1 MLKTYRFRIYPT
13 AEQIKQLE
21 QHFRETRM
29 IYNRLVERSNTEQPF
44 KRESSTSV
52 IKELRQD
59 HLFLQNT
66 PSVSYKYVLNNFH
79 RAHQRCILLNRKLK
93 YKSAHGRASFSLINR
108 DQAILVDNKAVSI
121 KGIGRLRAKM
131 TRLIKGNILL
141 ATIVKT
147 GSERYYMSILTKQP
161 ENKVVPLLQKEKLR
175 CIGLDMGITHFLVRS
190 DGQRIENPRYY
201 QQNLQRLR
209 RLQKDLARKQRG
221 SANYRK
227 QQIKIARFH
236 ESLVNRR
243 NAFLHRESSKIV
255 QENDIIVVEKLGIQ
269 DLLGDRR
276 LSLQISDASW
286 YRFLEMLAYKSQ
298 WYGKRMIQIDRYA
311 PTTRTCCRCRSLT
324 AKLPLQTREWHCP
337 QCDTFHDRDINAA
350 INIMIEGAKIYM
362 KEHPQIQQ
370 KLIPVLSDRR

>member
-1 MLKTYRFRIYPT
+1 
-13 AEQIKQLE
+13 
-21 QHFRETRM
+21 M
-29 IYNRLVERSNTEQPF
+29 IYNRLVERSHAEQPF
-44 KRESSTSV
+44 NRETGMLV

-59 HLFLQNT
+59 HLLSRDI
-66 PSVSYKYVLNNFH
+66 PSASYKHVLNNFH
-79 RAHQRCILLNRKLK
+79 RAHRRCLLLNRKLK
-93 YKSAHGRASFSLINR
+93 FKNAHGRESFSLSNH
-108 DQAILVDNKAVSI
+108 DQAILVDNKVIST
-121 KGIGRLRAKM
+121 KRFGRLRAKM
-131 TRLIKGNILL
+131 TRAIEGHILL
-141 ATIVKT
+141 ATIIKT
-147 GSERYYMSILTKQP
+147 GSGRYYMSILTKQP
-161 ENKVVPLLQKEKLR
+161 DAKVVPLSQKEKLR

-190 DGQRIENPRYY
+190 DGQRIENPRYC
-201 QQNLQRLR
+201 QKNLRRLR
-209 RLQKDLARKQRG
+209 RLQRDLARKKRD

-255 QENDIIVVEKLGIQ
+255 QENDLIVVEKLGIR

-286 YRFLEMLAYKSQ
+286 HRFLEMLAYKSQ

-311 PTTRTCCRCRSLT
+311 PTTRTCCRCRYLT
-324 AKLPLQTREWHCP
+324 AKLPLHTREWRCP
-337 QCDTFHDRDINAA
+337 QCDTSHDRDINAA